1 MILNYQRPI
10 VDALLA
16 NPIQALWVGAGLG
29 KTFCAIMASAELI
42 AMRRVRAVLVV
53 APPQVARDV
62 WPVEL
67 RKFAPDLRVVSLATP
82 EKWVIKEHG
91 EPPGWGA
98 LRRGE
103 GDVYLLGYT
112 MLPKLQAFIEENMK
126 DKNQRPCHPNMLIL
140 DEVQG
145 LKDPSSTRRKALVKI
160 RSAFSRRVAMTG
172 TPYIASLVDYWS
184 LYELLDNGERLGK
197 HVTKFR
203 EQNLVR
209 HPARQHA
216 WLDPTGAELKTKV
229 AAIREKTKD
238 ITLSMRSADFLQLED
253 MEIET
258 VDISLPDDV
267 MDTYDTFR
275 AELYMQ
281 WEQEH
286 GSPVDIY
293 APNADVLVGKLQQF
307 TAGFLYGANHE
318 VARIHR
324 EKIEA
329 VRRITADGEPT
340 IVFTGFIEEAN
351 ALRDE
356 LGAVH
361 YSPAALDAWNRGEIK
376 IMTLHRL
383 SCMGLNLQAGGARV
397 IWSTSPWVWA
407 DFEQGNARVH
417 RTGQTR
423 KTSCF
428 LLCCKGTVDENA
440 IGAMARRRKTAAQLL
455 DT

>member
-1 MILNYQRPI
+1 MILEYQRPI
-10 VDALLA
+10 VDAIVCH
-16 NPIQALWVGAGLG
+16 PIHALWVGAGLG
-29 KTFCAIMASAELI
+29 KTFCSIMAASELI
-42 AMRRVRAVLVV
+42 ALGEIRAVLVV

-62 WPVEL
+62 WPAEI

-82 EKWVIKEHG
+82 EKWRINEHG
-91 EPPGWGA
+91 EPPGWDA
-98 LRRGE
+98 MRRGE
-103 GDVYLLGYT
+103 GDIYLMGYT
-112 MLPKLQAFIEENMK
+112 MLPNLQEFIEANVLAK
-126 DKNQRPCHPNMLIL
+126 LRPCHPNMLIL
-140 DEVQG
+140 DEAQA
-145 LKDPSSTRRKALVKI
+145 LKDPSSVRRKALVKI
-160 RSAFSRRVAMTG
+160 RSAFRRRIAMTA
-172 TPYIASLVDYWS
+172 TPYISSLTDYWS

-197 HVTKFR
+197 GVTKFR
-203 EQNLVR
+203 EDNLVR
-209 HPARQHA
+209 HPVRKFA
-216 WLDPTGAELKTKV
+216 WMDPTGDELKAKV
-229 AAIREKTKD
+229 AAIRAKTQD
-238 ITLSMRSADFLQLED
+238 ITVSMRSSDFLQMEE
-253 MEIET
+253 MEIT
-258 VDISLPDDV
+258 VENIQLPDAVVDS
-267 MDTYDTFR
+267 YEKFR
-275 AELYMQ
+275 EDLYLQ

-318 VARIHR
+318 VARVHR
-324 EKIEA
+324 EKIDA

-361 YSPAALDAWNRGEIK
+361 YHPGILDAWNRGEVK

-383 SCMGLNLQAGGARV
+383 SCMGLNLQVGGARV
-397 IWSTSPWVWA
+397 VWSTSPWVWS

-423 KTSCF
+423 KTSCH
-428 LLCCKGTVDENA
+428 LLCCTGTIDESA

-455 DT
+455 A